1 MINAMHYLNGQWV
14 SDQEL
19 VIPVRDLSVV
29 RGFGVFD
36 YLRTYQNKPFH
47 LDAHVDRF
55 YNSAQMLGL
64 EVPVT
69 KDELKNIVS
78 EGLSKNSYPEKGIRM
93 ILTGGV
99 SDDLISPSKPSLI
112 VCFYQFTEPSKDQ
125 YAKGVKVIT
134 TPHVRHV
141 PEAKSLSYLVAVLAQ
156 KQARE
161 TGAIEALYVD
171 PNTTQIFEATTSNI
185 FAVKDGVVITP
196 KNDILKGTTRQ
207 TVLDLCK
214 DLSIEFS
221 ESDVFLKDLPT
232 FSEMFLT
239 AANKEVLP
247 VISVDEQVIGDGK
260 VGEIAKK
267 LEHAYRNQIEKE
279 LEIKLASTKNPETSL
294 V

>member
-1 MINAMHYLNGQWV
+1 MINAMHYLNGNWV
-14 SDQEL
+14 NDQGL

-47 LDAHVDRF
+47 LDAHIDRF
-55 YNSAQMLGL
+55 YNSAQMLEL
-64 EVPVT
+64 EIPIS

-78 EGLSKNSYPEKGIRM
+78 EGLTKNSYPEKGIRM

-112 VCFYQFTEPSKDQ
+112 VCFYQFAEPSEAQ
-125 YAKGVKVIT
+125 YKNGVKVIT
-134 TPHVRHV
+134 TPHVRHI

-156 KQARE
+156 KQAKQI
-161 TGAIEALYVD
+161 GAVEALYVD
-171 PNTTQIFEATTSNI
+171 PSTTQIFEATTSNI
-185 FAVKDGVVITP
+185 FAVKDGLVITP
-196 KNDILKGTTRQ
+196 KDDILKGTTRQ
-207 TVLDLCK
+207 IVLDLCK
-214 DLSIEFS
+214 DLGIKFS
-221 ESDVFLKDLPT
+221 ESDLFLKDLPEY
-232 FSEMFLT
+232 SEMFLT

-260 VGEIAKK
+260 VGEIAKQ
-267 LEHAYRNQIEKE
+267 LEQAYKKQVEKE
-279 LEIKLASTKNPETSL
+279 LEINLKSVTKFETSL